1 MNVGVVSSKS
11 PFRFNLSC
19 LNQRLTLTEI
29 VSMILMQYFA
39 IPVDIS
45 VPIKILPYKLV
56 HFLDIKYGT
65 YIINIDNIFSDVV
78 WEQKSGSGRV
88 QGLLFGFGLGL
99 GINISGMS
107 PSGFQVF

>member
-88 QGLLFGFGLGL
+88 PFRVGWGL
-99 GINISGMS
+99 GINNSGMS